1 MTRTNEFG
9 QAIGEKLPVGWKEP
23 IIPDKKTLLGNY
35 TRVEPLDAT
44 KHANELFTANN
55 SDSDASGW
63 TYLGYGPFDNYSDYQ
78 TWLQSVCVSKDPMF
92 WTYIDRKTDE
102 AVGLGSYL
110 RINPKEGSIEVCLLY
125 TSPSPRD

>member
-9 QAIGEKLPVGWKEP
+9 QAIGEELPVGWQEP
-23 IIPDKKTLLGNY
+23 IIPNKITLLGNY
-35 TRVEPLDAT
+35 TRIEPLDAT

-63 TYLGYGPFDNYSDYQ
+63 TYLGYGPFNNLLDYR
-78 TWLQSVCVSKDPMF
+78 TWLQSVGVSEDPMF
-92 WTYIDRKTDE
+92 WTYIDRKKDR

-110 RINPKEGSIEVCLLY
+110 RINPKEGPLKLD
-125 TSPSPRD
+125 TSNFHL